1 MAKILTV
8 DEMRA
13 IEKQADASGLTYVQ
27 MMEHAGRSVARWVE
41 HVCGDLHGQRVVALC
56 GVGNNGGDGLVAA
69 HWLRLAGAQVEIY
82 LLKPRPGTDENASR
96 LVADGLA
103 LHVLRD
109 DRDSSELA
117 RALAAA
123 DVVLDALLGTGT
135 RLPLKDP
142 LPGLLADVAKALAAA
157 PRRPLIVAVDCPS
170 GVDCDSGAAA
180 AETVRADLTV
190 TLAAAKTGLLR
201 FPAADLV
208 GRLVVGEIGLPGGF
222 ALLEKAGLSM
232 ADPDMLRG
240 WIPARPRSSHKGT
253 FGRVVVVA
261 GSVNYPG
268 AALLS
273 GEAAY
278 RVGAGLVTLAT
289 PAPVYEVIV
298 PRLPEATW
306 MVLPDEMGV
315 LSEPAA
321 EVLEREMG
329 EAQAMVLGPGFGVE
343 KATAGFV
350 RRMMSVGEAP
360 HPARMGFGADH
371 SAANAGRTWP
381 PMVIDADG
389 LKLLSRIDGWWA
401 HVPAGSVVTP
411 HPGEMAALTGLSK
424 EEIQADRIAVAQ
436 RFAKEWSLVVVLKGA
451 FTVVAAP
458 TGETAVE
465 PFATA
470 ALARAGT
477 GDVLTGA
484 IAGLVAQG
492 LPAWHA
498 AVLGAYLHGR
508 AGELAEE
515 EMETSAAVLAGDVVQ
530 SLGSALAELDE
541 KLPRD

>member
-1 MAKILTV
+1 MAKILSV

-13 IEKQADASGLTYVQ
+13 VELQADASGLTFAQ
-27 MMEHAGRSVARWVE
+27 MMEHAGRSVASWVE
-41 HVCGDLHGQRVVALC
+41 HVCGDLHGLRVVVLC

-69 HWLRLAGAQVEIY
+69 HWMHVGGALVDVY
-82 LLKPRPGTDENASR
+82 LVKARPGNDVNSSR
-96 LVADGLA
+96 LVSDGLA
-103 LHVLRD
+103 VHVLRD
-109 DRDSSELA
+109 ERTSGELA
-117 RALAAA
+117 RTLAAA

-142 LPGLLADVAKALAAA
+142 LPGLLAVVATGLAAA
-157 PRRPLIVAVDCPS
+157 PRRPLVVAVDCPS
-170 GVDCDSGAAA
+170 GVECDSGAAA
-180 AETVRADLTV
+180 AETVRANLTV

-201 FPAADLV
+201 FPAAESV
-208 GRLVVGEIGLPGGF
+208 GRLVIGNIGLAAGF
-222 ALLEKAGLSM
+222 AQLEKASLSM
-232 ADPDMLRG
+232 AEPDMLRA
-240 WIPARPRSSHKGT
+240 WIPARPRNSHKGT

-278 RVGAGLVTLAT
+278 RVGAGLVTVAT
-289 PAPVYEVIV
+289 PAAAYQVIV

-315 LSEPAA
+315 ISEPAA

-329 EAQAMVLGPGFGVE
+329 EAQAMVFGPGFGVE

-350 RRMMSVGEAP
+350 RRMMSIVEAP

-371 SAANAGRTWP
+371 SAANAGHTWP

-389 LKLLSRIDGWWA
+389 LKLLARIDTWWA
-401 HVPAGSVVTP
+401 HVPTGSIVTP
-411 HPGEMAALTGLSK
+411 HPGEMAMLTGLSK
-424 EEIQADRIAVAQ
+424 EEIQADRTGLAQ
-436 RFAKEWSLVVVLKGA
+436 RFAKEWGLVVVLKGA

-484 IAGLVAQG
+484 IAGLMAQG
-492 LPAWHA
+492 LSPWRA

-515 EMETSAAVLAGDVVQ
+515 ELETSAAVLAGDVAQ
-530 SLGSALAELDE
+530 LLGSALAELDE
-541 KLPRD
+541 KTPRL